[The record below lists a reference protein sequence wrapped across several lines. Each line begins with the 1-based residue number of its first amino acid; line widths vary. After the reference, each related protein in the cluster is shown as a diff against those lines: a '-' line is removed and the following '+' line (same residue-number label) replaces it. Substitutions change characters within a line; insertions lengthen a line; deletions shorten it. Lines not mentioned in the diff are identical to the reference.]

1 SAASSS
7 VTPFSSFFSS
17 SFGPPFPSF
26 LSEGSAAGAANV
38 SAFVRTS
45 ARLTPSS
52 EARSALTRT
61 PSGAMPAAERTPLR
75 PFSSI
80 GFPAAFSNSAPYTYS
95 IFLTPS
101 TSSSLLTCDAV
112 DGRGLADRLGEQRG
126 DGLLGGI
133 AGRDR
138 EPEGS
143 AVGLGEYGGDRRR
156 GRIADLDREHEGR
169 ACRAPDVGPAGI
181 EVDREDLRRV
191 EHVAVHDG
199 TEREP
204 DLEREDVEAR
214 EETGDLARDRLA
226 RLHDRGVLLQDDLA
240 LLDRGGE
247 AGVLELSHDGPRL
260 EARGPCGNE
269 DVVGRDL
276 ASPRGR
282 RGPRAGQFVMQRERV
297 PFRGKERGLVLD
309 LGEERAEGRALGGGL
324 LEGVADR
331 AVGRDHDRVLA
342 LPHPAAHRLQRGGR
356 DAPDADEGSDRLGQ
370 ELVGEDADARDLLR
384 RDLSATRHRFF
395 LTRGGPPGP
404 SWS

>member
-112 DGRGLADRLGEQRG
+112 DGRGLADRLGEQGG
-126 DGLLGGI
+126 DG
-133 AGRDR
+133 
-138 EPEGS
+138 
-143 AVGLGEYGGDRRR
+143 RR

-169 ACRAPDVGPAGI
+169 ACRPPDVGPAGI

-331 AVGRDHDRVLA
+331 AVGRDHDRVLP